1 MKDLIKLRGKYID
14 KFDDYFPN
22 ISLSEKREIEII
34 KDCLEK
40 GKDAYQL
47 GYFELEE
54 DIEY

>member
-1 MKDLIKLRGKYID
+1 MKELIKLRGKYID

-47 GYFELEE
+47 EYFELEE